1 MLDIR
6 IRIKKRLTSDDL
18 RVMSYVANEVS
29 KWVVE
34 DKDLENVFE
43 SIFTEIHH
51 YHYRV
56 NIGHN
61 IITFFDITWKENI
74 RRK

>member
-43 SIFTEIHH
+43 SIFNDIMINTEIHH

-61 IITFFDITWKENI
+61 IITFFDIT
-74 RRK
+74 

>member
-6 IRIKKRLTSDDL
+6 IRIKKRLTPDDL
-18 RVMSYVANEVS
+18 RVMAYVAECIS
-29 KWVVE
+29 KYIVE
-34 DKDLENVFE
+34 EKDFENVFE
-43 SIFTEIHH
+43 NIHAEEMYE

-61 IITFFDITWKENI
+61 IITFFDITW
-74 RRK
+74 